1 MRSFLIA
8 LAVGGA
14 VSVGPLS
21 AQTPLR
27 PFTIGISGGATFVTG
42 EDRDFYN
49 TGYNAQGSIGIPL
62 PGLSMALRID
72 AMYHKIPGQNR
83 STQTVAGAPDTL
95 FIGDLSLLGFT
106 ANAQFYTGSPTSL
119 VRPYVI
125 AGAGPYRI
133 ENKGV
138 LYGQNVS
145 ASATKMGVTG
155 GIGVTV
161 NALATRL
168 FAEARVHN
176 VFADGGSARVYPLTV
191 GFFF

>member
-1 MRSFLIA
+1 MRTFLFA
-8 LAVGGA
+8 LATGGVLGA
-14 VSVGPLS
+14 ATLS
-21 AQTPLR
+21 AQTPVR
-27 PFTIGISGGATFVTG
+27 PFTLGIAGGSTFVTG

-49 TGYNAQGSIGIPL
+49 PGYHVQGSVGVPI
-62 PGLSMALRID
+62 PGLSMALRVD
-72 AMYHKIPGQNR
+72 AMYHHIGGRNR

-106 ANAQFYTGSPTSL
+106 ANAQLYTGSPTSL

-125 AGAGPYRI
+125 AGVGPYRI

-138 LYGQNVS
+138 LYGQSVT

-161 NALATRL
+161 NALVTRL
-168 FAEARVHN
+168 FVEARVHN
-176 VFADGGSARVYPLTV
+176 VFAEGGSARVYPLTV